1 MLDDVSLEV
10 PKGGVC
16 AIIGPSGSGKSTLL
30 RCVNFLEPYDR
41 GAVYVDD
48 ELVGYVDRDGR
59 RTLRPAREIAR
70 MRGSVVMVFQ
80 QLNLFS
86 HMTAVENVMIAPVK
100 VRKMPRREA
109 IARAQDLLVKVGLES
124 RMHDYPAFLSGGEQ
138 QRVAIARALAMDP
151 KVMLLDEVTSALD
164 PERVAEVLEVIR
176 RLASDG
182 MTMLVVTHEMEFA
195 RDMAHQVIF
204 MDGGRIVER
213 GGPDVL
219 TAPSTPRLRAF
230 LGRLSGRTG
239 LDGARDLRDP
249 AWSGAGA
256 DLGSEGLASE
266 GKPGS

>member
-1 MLDDVSLEV
+1 MVRIEGVGKAFGATRVVDDVWLDV
-10 PKGGVC
+10 PKGAVC

-30 RCVNFLEPYDR
+30 RCVNFLESYDS

-70 MRGSVVMVFQ
+70 MRASVVMVFQ

-100 VRKMPRREA
+100 VRKVPRREA
-109 IARAQDLLVKVGLES
+109 IARAEELLVKVGLET
-124 RMHDYPAFLSGGEQ
+124 RMHAYPAFLSGGEQ

-176 RLASDG
+176 RLASEG

-219 TAPSTPRLRAF
+219 TAPATPRLRSF
-230 LGRLSGRTG
+230 LRRLSGH
-239 LDGARDLRDP
+239 
-249 AWSGAGA
+249 
-256 DLGSEGLASE
+256 
-266 GKPGS
+266 